1 MFEFVRGNKRL
12 IQGIL
17 FVIFLPF
24 LFFGVDSYFRG
35 GVGTDDLATVGRY
48 KISQYEFNRALS
60 DRQAAIMQ
68 LTGGRADR
76 ALLDSAEVR
85 MSVLD
90 ALVRQRLLLDRAVR
104 SGMAVSDQHLQNVI
118 SRLPAFQQD
127 GKFSFQ
133 LYDQYLRREGKSPVA
148 FETELRQDIMLQHMD
163 DAFSGSA
170 LVPRTVNERL
180 VRLLEQQREVSV
192 ARIEPEKFTG
202 QVKLA
207 ADAAKRYYDT
217 RQEEFRIPEK
227 VRVAYVTLSA
237 ESLLP
242 QIQVDPEEVRRVYES
257 RRAEFETKEERQAA
271 HILIATDAAAGAE
284 AKKQARAKAQEI
296 YEQLKKTPDRFAELA
311 KQHSQDPG
319 SAQKGGDLGYFSRGL
334 MVKAF
339 DDAVFNMK
347 PGEIGPPVETE
358 YGFHI
363 IRVTGVRGAKG
374 RSFEEVRGA
383 LEAELKKSR
392 VGRKFGEVAENFNNI
407 VFEQFETLKPAAEL
421 AKSPIRESAWI
432 TRESAEDARLNHPK
446 LREAVFSDEVLKNKR
461 NTEAIEVAPGVLV
474 AARVIEHKPSVIQPF
489 EEASAAITRM
499 LTLQQASQLAVQEG
513 RERLAQAKQ
522 GNDAKLN
529 WGAPMLVSR
538 GDAKGL
544 PDAVAQQVFRTGVA
558 ELPAYAGVESREGGF
573 TLIRVS
579 RVVEAEKLPPEK
591 SSALADGLREIQ
603 GQEEM
608 RAFLESL
615 KEQANV
621 KVSKAA
627 LEKKER

>member
-1 MFEFVRGNKRL
+1 

-17 FVIFLPF
+17 FLIFLPF
-24 LFFGVDSYFRG
+24 LFFGVDSYFRSG
-35 GVGTDDLATVGRY
+35 SGTDEFATVGRY
-48 KISQYEFNRALS
+48 RISQYEFNRALS
-60 DRQAAIMQ
+60 DRQETIMR
-68 LTGGRADR
+68 LTGGRAAQ
-76 ALLDSAEVR
+76 ALLDSAELR

-90 ALVRQRLLLDRAVR
+90 ELIRQRLLLDRAVR
-104 SGMAVSDQHLQNVI
+104 SGMAVSDQQLQSVI
-118 SRLPAFQQD
+118 SGLPAFQQD
-127 GKFSFQ
+127 GKFSFR
-133 LYDQYLRREGKSPVA
+133 LYDQYLKRQGKAPVV

-163 DAFSGSA
+163 DAFSGSV
-170 LVPRTVNERL
+170 LVPRVVSERM

-192 ARIEPEKFTG
+192 ARIEPDKFTG

-207 ADAAKRYYDT
+207 DGAAKTYYDT
-217 RQEEFRIPEK
+217 HQEEFRIPEK

-242 QIQVDPEEVRRVYES
+242 QIEIDPEDVRKVYES
-257 RRAEFETKEERQAA
+257 RRSDFEVKEERQAA
-271 HILIATDAAAGAE
+271 HILIAVDKTAGAE
-284 AKKQARAKAQEI
+284 TKTQARAKAQEI
-296 YEQLKKTPDRFAELA
+296 YEQVKKNPDRFAELA
-311 KQHSQDPG
+311 QQHSRDPG

-339 DDAVFNMK
+339 DDAVFKMK

-363 IRVTGVRGAKG
+363 IRLTAVRGAKG
-374 RSFEEVRGA
+374 RSFEEVRGE

-407 VFEQFETLKPAAEL
+407 VFEQFETLKPAADL

-432 TRESAEDARLNHPK
+432 ARESAQDALLNHLK
-446 LREAVFSDEVLKNKR
+446 LREAVFSEDVLKNKR
-461 NTEAIEVAPGVLV
+461 NTEAIEVAPGILV

-489 EEASAAITRM
+489 EDVSAAITKK

-513 RERLAQAKQ
+513 NERLEQLRQ
-522 GNDAKLN
+522 GKDAKLT

-544 PDAVAQQVFRTGVA
+544 PDAAAQRVFRMSVA
-558 ELPAYAGVESREGGF
+558 NLPAYGGVESPEGAF

-579 RVVEAEKLPPEK
+579 RVVEIDQLPPEK
-591 SSALADGLREIQ
+591 NKALADGLREIQ

-608 RAFLESL
+608 RAFVESL
-615 KEQANV
+615 RQRADV
-621 KVSKAA
+621 KVSRAA

>member
-17 FVIFLPF
+17 FLIFLPF
-24 LFFGVDSYFRG
+24 AFFGVDSYFRSSG
-35 GVGTDDLATVGRY
+35 GAEELATVGRY
-48 KISQYEFNRALS
+48 RISQYEFNRALS
-60 DRQAAIMQ
+60 DRQETLMR
-68 LTGGRADR
+68 LTEGRADR
-76 ALLDSAEVR
+76 ALLDSAALR
-85 MSVLD
+85 LAVLD
-90 ALVRQRLLLDRAVR
+90 GLIRQRLLLDRAVR
-104 SGMAVSDQHLQNVI
+104 SGMVVSDQQLQSVI
-118 SRLPAFQQD
+118 SGLPAFQQD
-127 GKFSFQ
+127 GTFSFQ
-133 LYDQYLRREGKSPVA
+133 LYDQYLRRDGKAPVV

-163 DAFSGSA
+163 DAFSGSVM
-170 LVPRTVNERL
+170 VPRAVSERM

-207 ADAAKRYYDT
+207 ADAAKRHYET
-217 RQEEFRIPEK
+217 HQEEFRIPEK

-242 QIQVDPEEVRRVYES
+242 QIQVDPEDVRRAYES
-257 RRAEFETKEERQAA
+257 RRSEFEIKEERQAA
-271 HILIATDAAAGAE
+271 HILIAVDAAAGAE
-284 AKKQARAKAQEI
+284 AKKKARATAQEI
-296 YEQLKKTPDRFAELA
+296 YEQLKKDPDRLAELA

-339 DDAVFNMK
+339 DDAVFKMK

-358 YGFHI
+358 YGFHV
-363 IRVTGVRGAKG
+363 IRLTGVRGAKG
-374 RSFEEVRGA
+374 RSFEEVRGE

-407 VFEQFETLKPAAEL
+407 VFEQFETLKPAADL
-421 AKSPIRESAWI
+421 AKSPIRESTWI
-432 TRESAEDARLNHPK
+432 TRQGAEDARLNHPK

-474 AARVIEHKPSVIQPF
+474 AARVIQHKPSVIQPF
-489 EEASAAITRM
+489 EELSAAITKK

-513 RERLAQAKQ
+513 GERLEQLKQ
-522 GNDAKLN
+522 GKDAKLT
-529 WGAPMLVSR
+529 WGAPMLVTR
-538 GDAKGL
+538 GDVKGL
-544 PDAVAQQVFRTGVA
+544 SDAVAQRVFRTSVGK
-558 ELPAYAGVESREGGF
+558 LPAYAGVESPEGGF

-579 RVVEAEKLPPEK
+579 RVVESEALAPEK
-591 SSALADGLREIQ
+591 TKALADGLRELQ

-608 RAFLESL
+608 RAFIESL
-615 KEQANV
+615 KQQAEV